1 MSKWYRLGTISTDGS
16 EKVTGVSTFWKSTV
30 NRPLAGD
37 IFTSD
42 NAELFEILSIEA
54 DGELILERPHP
65 TILSGASYAIIRN
78 TSATTNTRIA
88 AQVTD
93 TLAKLG
99 EKVTV
104 STTAP
109 AAEQG
114 KEGDIWIVA
123 T

>member
-1 MSKWYRLGTISTDGS
+1 MSKWYRLGTISADGS
-16 EKVTGVSTFWKSTV
+16 AVIKGVATFWNSTV
-30 NRPLAGD
+30 NKPLAGD

-42 NAELFEILSIEA
+42 NVELFEILSIEA
-54 DGELILERPHP
+54 DGSLTLQRPHA

-93 TLAKLG
+93 TLTKLG
-99 EKVTV
+99 EKITV

-109 AAEQG
+109 AANQG
-114 KEGDIWIVA
+114 REGDIWIVA